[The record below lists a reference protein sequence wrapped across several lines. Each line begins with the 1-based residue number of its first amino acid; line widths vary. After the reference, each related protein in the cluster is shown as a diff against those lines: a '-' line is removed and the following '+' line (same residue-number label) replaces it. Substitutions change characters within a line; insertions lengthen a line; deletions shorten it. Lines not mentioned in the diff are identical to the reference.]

1 MRLAA
6 FLLLSTLCF
15 GQSYA
20 NLPGVEGVSS
30 SAGLDLQTT
39 ASTASPAVI
48 PSGHVVVGCVGQH
61 DGTGTCPSITV
72 QDNCSG
78 TTYTS
83 SSVVRG
89 GASNNLCTQMWWGTM
104 ASTCAS
110 APIFSTSPNIS
121 ANNSELVFKDIG
133 ANLTADGSMQSSVSS
148 STPSSMSLSLTTADN
163 TDVVAACDTG
173 DQGTI
178 VTGAAQ
184 GPSQAVASDSGQIE
198 TVMSITDCGAAG
210 SCSVTHLTGVNQYN
224 NFLGWAFKPTNHV
237 IATTNLADGAV
248 NVAYQFPLQEVGGT
262 SAPTWS
268 NTAGTWPTGCSAASI
283 NSSTGV
289 ISCTPTQSGTF
300 NLTFSDG
307 TASQAFTWKVRS
319 SFGVPTVISS
329 STGGIDENWSVG
341 GVSNG
346 SVLLLMIQ
354 GFLSSSRNSYQ
365 ESTSDLTDTCG
376 STWKKF
382 QMCGGMN
389 APGTLYVAQAPTSCG
404 TDTIT
409 FAKTGVGSPVGSA
422 AFVINNAQPWI
433 DLPACGVNVGSGS
446 ISVTTPSYTPQVPN
460 ELLLCYA
467 GTRSDNV
474 TNWTCNSPFTARASS
489 STGIVQTQQVYATY
503 YPPTQSA
510 LTATAQLTSTGTNNQ
525 IFSTLIGIRPGAPI
539 VQSFLGE
546 KRRRVVY

>member
-6 FLLLSTLCF
+6 LLLLSTLCF

-20 NLPGVEGVSS
+20 NLPGVEGVST
-30 SAGLDLQTT
+30 SAGLDFQST
-39 ASTASPAVI
+39 ASTAAPSVI
-48 PSGHVVVGCVGQH
+48 PVGHTFAGCVGQH
-61 DGTGTCPSITV
+61 DATGTCPSVTV
-72 QDNCSG
+72 TDNCTG
-78 TTYTS
+78 ATYNM

-89 GASNNLCTQMWWGTM
+89 GGSNNLCTQMFWGTV
-104 ASTCAS
+104 ANSCGSPPA
-110 APIFSTSPNIS
+110 FSTSPDIS
-121 ANNSELVFKDIG
+121 GNNSELVVKDLG

-163 TDVVAACDTG
+163 SDVVAACDTG

-210 SCSVTHLTGVNQYN
+210 TCSVTHLTGVNQYN

-237 IATTNLADGAV
+237 IATTNLADGVV
-248 NVAYQFPLQEVGGT
+248 NGAYQFPLQEVGGT

-354 GFLSSSRNSYQ
+354 GFLSGSRNTYQ
-365 ESTSDLTDTCG
+365 KLTSDISDTCG
-376 STWKKF
+376 FTWKKF
-382 QMCGGMN
+382 EMCGGMN
-389 APGTLYVAQAPTSCG
+389 APGTLYVAQATNTCG
-404 TDTIT
+404 SDSVT
-409 FAKTGVGSPVGSA
+409 FNKTGVGSPVGSNLL
-422 AFVINNAQPWI
+422 VINNAQPWI

-446 ISVTTPSYTPQVPN
+446 ISVTTPSYTPQEPN
-460 ELLLCYA
+460 ELLICYA
-467 GTRSDNV
+467 GTRSNGV
-474 TNWTCNSPFTARASS
+474 TGWTCNSPFTTFSTSS
-489 STGIVQTQQVYATY
+489 EGIVPTQQVYASY
-503 YPPTQSA
+503 YPPNQSA

-525 IFSTLIGIRPGAPI
+525 IFATLIGIRPGAPTA
-539 VQSFLGE
+539 QTFLGE
-546 KRRRVVY
+546 KRKRRTY